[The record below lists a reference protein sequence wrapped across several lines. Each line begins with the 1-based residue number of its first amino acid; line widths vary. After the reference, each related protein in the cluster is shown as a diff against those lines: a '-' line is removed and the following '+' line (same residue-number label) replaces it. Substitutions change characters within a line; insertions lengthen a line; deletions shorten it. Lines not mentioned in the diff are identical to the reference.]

1 MKSIFK
7 VIKFILIGF
16 GAIFLAGLI
25 SLLFVDTSDEEVTE
39 MIERTSPSSEE
50 VAAPREGASSPVV
63 NDQIDRTPP
72 PTSNLSFGSADKH
85 VFRTGNNRGNTVYV
99 VSVDGINSSNILN
112 TAEKA
117 DLKVY
122 GRKRPYTE
130 ADFVVHVF
138 FYDSSDLPKLNAF
151 DNSNTGEVLDYINLE
166 HGVKPFAEWRRY
178 VMTGNTELI
187 VD

>member
-7 VIKFILIGF
+7 FFKYSLYAILTLF
-16 GAIFLAGLI
+16 FAGLI

-72 PTSNLSFGSADKH
+72 TSNLSFGSVDKH

-99 VSVDGINSSNILN
+99 VAVDGINDSNILN
-112 TAEKA
+112 NAEKA

-122 GRKRPYTE
+122 GRKRPYTD

-138 FYDSSDLPKLNAF
+138 FYDSPDIPNLNEFSD
-151 DNSNTGEVLDYINLE
+151 SNTGEVLDYINLE
-166 HGVKPFAEWRRY
+166 HSKKPFAEWRRY
-178 VMTGNTELI
+178 VMSGSTELI

>member
-7 VIKFILIGF
+7 IIKFILIGF
-16 GAIFLAGLI
+16 GAIFLAGLV
-25 SLLFVDTSDEEVTE
+25 SLLFIDPYDDEVEV
-39 MIERTSPSSEE
+39 IEEE
-50 VAAPREGASSPVV
+50 SSPELKEE
-63 NDQIDRTPP
+63 QIVSKPKP
-72 PTSNLSFGSADKH
+72 VSNINFGSVDKH

-99 VSVDGINSSNILN
+99 VAVDGINDSNILN
-112 TAEKA
+112 NAEKA

-122 GRKRPYTE
+122 GRKRPYTD

-138 FYDSSDLPKLNAF
+138 FYDSPDIPNLNEFSD
-151 DNSNTGEVLDYINLE
+151 SNTGEVLSYITLE
-166 HGVKPFAEWRRY
+166 HSKKPFAEWRRY